1 METTQTLIPQTR
13 TRAPQ
18 TLIRAAMTRNATTN
32 NKIVSLDELRRHRTQ
47 SSPEGSVTILFT
59 DIEGST
65 ELVERLGDWMWMKLL
80 RTHDDI
86 VREQLSAHG
95 GLEVKHQGDGFMI
108 AFDSSREAVR
118 FAIATQRA
126 FAEHAAAHP
135 DQALRIRIGVHSGFA
150 VRESDDFFGRSVIVA
165 ARVAALAEGGE
176 ILVSDDL
183 REYASSDDSLSFGP
197 ARTVELKGLRQPRIV
212 HGVAY

>member
-1 METTQTLIPQTR
+1 MTQSGRPD
-13 TRAPQ
+13 
-18 TLIRAAMTRNATTN
+18 
-32 NKIVSLDELRRHRTQ
+32 NKVLSIDELRRQRAQ

-65 ELVERLGDWMWMKLL
+65 ELVERLGDWAWMKLL
-80 RTHDDI
+80 RTHDAI

-95 GLEVKHQGDGFMI
+95 GIEVKHQGDGFML
-108 AFDSSREAVR
+108 AFDSSRAAVR

-126 FAEHAAAHP
+126 FGEHAAADP

-150 VRESDDFFGRSVIVA
+150 VRECDDFFGRSVIVA

-183 REYASSDDSLSFGP
+183 REYASSDESLAFGP
-197 ARTVELKGLRQPRIV
+197 ARVVELKGLRTPRVV
-212 HGVAY
+212 HGVSY

>member
-1 METTQTLIPQTR
+1 MKTTR
-13 TRAPQ
+13 TFTP
-18 TLIRAAMTRNATTN
+18 LIRAAMTRTGRPD
-32 NKIVSLDELRRHRTQ
+32 NKVVSLDELRRERAQ

-65 ELVERLGDWMWMKLL
+65 ELVDRLGDWMWMKLL
-80 RTHDDI
+80 RTHDAI
-86 VREQLSAHG
+86 VREQLAARDG
-95 GLEVKHQGDGFMI
+95 IEVKHQGDGFML
-108 AFDSSREAVR
+108 AFDSSRDAVR

-126 FAEHAAAHP
+126 FAEHAAANP
-135 DQALRIRIGVHSGFA
+135 DHALRIRIGVHSGYA
-150 VRESDDFFGRSVIVA
+150 VRECDDFFGRSVIVA

-183 REYASSDDSLSFGP
+183 REYASADESLRFGP
-197 ARTVELKGLRQPRIV
+197 ARTVELKGLRHPSVV

>member
-1 METTQTLIPQTR
+1 METTQTLTPQTVML
-13 TRAPQ
+13 T
-18 TLIRAAMTRNATTN
+18 MTRTGRTD
-32 NKIVSLDELRRHRTQ
+32 NKVVSLDELRRERTQ
-47 SSPEGSVTILFT
+47 SSPDGSVTIVFT

-80 RTHDDI
+80 REHDAM
-86 VREQLSAHG
+86 VREQLAATDG
-95 GLEVKHQGDGFMI
+95 IEVKHQGDGFML

-118 FAIATQRA
+118 FSIATQRA
-126 FAEHAAAHP
+126 FAEHDAANP

-183 REYASSDDSLSFGP
+183 RDYASSDDSLRFGP
-197 ARTVELKGLRQPRIV
+197 ARTVELKGLRQPRVV